1 MITMQTIDQL
11 YREYRIS
18 RLVWWMQ
25 GGWPPACPTRRISR
39 LVWWIHFDNIPPGLA
54 TCADCLDREAGLC
67 LDDIAPLE
75 CFRDSEDWDQGVIR

>member
-18 RLVWWMQ
+18 RLVWWM
-25 GGWPPACPTRRISR
+25 
-39 LVWWIHFDNIPPGLA
+39 HFENIPPGLA